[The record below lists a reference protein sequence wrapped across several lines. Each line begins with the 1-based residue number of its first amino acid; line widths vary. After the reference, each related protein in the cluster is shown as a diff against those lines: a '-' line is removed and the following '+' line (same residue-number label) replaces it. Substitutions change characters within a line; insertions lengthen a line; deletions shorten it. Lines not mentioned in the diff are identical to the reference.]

1 MCFAFESI
9 FSARL
14 VLASKTDDSQSG
26 TTIYTHSHLTSN
38 RVTKSNSSPRGA
50 RFTAGELSMAIM
62 ASTTVAETHDGD
74 NLYSHKSAI
83 GADEKSDRKE
93 MDAAFAW

>member
-14 VLASKTDDSQSG
+14 VLASKTDDSANV
-26 TTIYTHSHLTSN
+26 TTIYSHSHLTSN

-50 RFTAGELSMAIM
+50 RFTAGELPMAIM
-62 ASTTVAETHDGD
+62 ASTTVAETRDD
-74 NLYSHKSAI
+74 DDLYSHKSAM

-93 MDAAFAW
+93 INAAFA